1 MKSIPNL
8 AGRVPSR
15 GGSDADRHR
24 AGLPRKFACIG
35 LALGL
40 ALALPGCVTTPPKR
54 QPVFPDVTGTGFP
67 ESWAGVWSGQ
77 VQSHG
82 PAGMLDQFS
91 MQLTIAPT
99 DAPGRFDWRMVLSNP
114 SGNQEQP
121 FSLLAIDRAA
131 GRFAIDE
138 NNGVVCD
145 ATWIDN
151 ALYSHFDVG
160 GSRVQIRYLRRVL
173 PGIDELIVEMT
184 MARVEDAHATG
195 GNNGA
200 PEVVTLPLRSVQ
212 RAVLRRS
219 SAPTVPEGPLLRRPP
234 ARR

>member
-1 MKSIPNL
+1 MKRISNL
-8 AGRVPSR
+8 AGRMLSR
-15 GGSDADRHR
+15 GGEDVARHR
-24 AGLPRKFACIG
+24 AGLPREFAGI
-35 LALGL
+35 AFVLGL

-54 QPVFPDVTGTGFP
+54 PASFPAVVGTGFP
-67 ESWAGVWSGQ
+67 ESWAGVWSGP

-82 PAGMLDQFS
+82 PSGMLDSFP

-99 DAPGRFDWRMVLSNP
+99 DAPGRFDWRMVLSTP
-114 SGNQEQP
+114 SGPQEQP
-121 FSLLAIDRAA
+121 FSLLALDRAA

-151 ALYSHFDVG
+151 ALHSHFDVG
-160 GSRVQIRYLRRVL
+160 GTRVQIRYLRRVM

-200 PEVVTLPLRSVQ
+200 PEVVTLPVRSVQ

-219 SAPTVPEGPLLRRPP
+219 AAP
-234 ARR
+234 ARPVAPPQSRPSVRR